1 MSGTAR
7 SSLRIAGWIGALVV
21 LFAAIA
27 LWERSANA
35 QGNAQDQ
42 PNANEAGGQQS
53 EAVDDPASDDEEAA
67 AGDHK
72 TLGML
77 IVESGW
83 FSVVFYA
90 LLFIFSVCA
99 FVVALERLV
108 NLKREKVMPI
118 QFVSALNGLVERR
131 SQSPEDFRR
140 LCDTSDTPI
149 ARILKAGVLRVG
161 RPLPEVEK
169 SMEDAVAREMAEMRS
184 RNRPLSIVGNIA
196 PLVGLLGTV
205 VGMIFAFSTASRVG
219 LGRAD
224 ELAKGIYLALMT
236 TAGGLTIAIPAL
248 LLAAWFN
255 GRAERFMREIDET
268 LLETMPCFASME
280 NQVLEGRIP
289 AEAPSETPADRLEP
303 AQTT

>member
-27 LWERSANA
+27 LWEKSANA
-35 QGNAQDQ
+35 QNQQ
-42 PNANEAGGQQS
+42 PGSNKTVENQPDANDDAGG
-53 EAVDDPASDDEEAA
+53 DEEQTAD
-67 AGDHK
+67 DHK

-90 LLFIFSVCA
+90 LLFVFSVYA
-99 FVVALERLV
+99 FVVALERLT
-108 NLKREKVMPI
+108 NLKREKVMPSN
-118 QFVSALNGLVERR
+118 FVSALKGLVERR
-131 SQSPEDFRR
+131 SESPEDFRR
-140 LCDTSDTPI
+140 LCDMSETPI

-280 NQVLEGRIP
+280 NKVVETRVAATAPSEPTAAQRMEP
-289 AEAPSETPADRLEP
+289 AEAT
-303 AQTT
+303 